1 MNSNSDNMRDNY
13 ADSFAG
19 QSGLRGKY
27 FEAAMRAKRLVQIDE
42 DVLKAFPTTEELNA
56 ALRGLL
62 EASKHVHL
70 YPSHH

>member
-1 MNSNSDNMRDNY
+1 MCMDMRDDY
-13 ADSFAG
+13 SDFFAG
-19 QSGLRGKY
+19 QSCLRGKY

-70 YPSHH
+70 QTN

>member
-1 MNSNSDNMRDNY
+1 MNSDSDNMRTDY
-13 ADSFAG
+13 ADTFAG
-19 QSGLRGKY
+19 KTGVRGKY

-42 DVLKAFPTTEELNA
+42 DVLKAFPTTGELNA

-70 YPSHH
+70 PTH

>member
-1 MNSNSDNMRDNY
+1 MNSDSDNMRTEY

-19 QSGLRGKY
+19 KIGVRGKY

-42 DVLKAFPTTEELNA
+42 DVLKAFPTTGELNA

-70 YPSHH
+70 PTH

>member
-1 MNSNSDNMRDNY
+1 MNSNSDNMLEDYSN
-13 ADSFAG
+13 SFAG
-19 QSGLRGKY
+19 KTGVRGKY

-62 EASKHVHL
+62 EASRHVHL
-70 YPSHH
+70 PTH